1 MKDMSIETK
10 IAALKIENQRYK
22 ELVSELPFSFVYN
35 SRHGIEVKKENRKG
49 VSYTEL
55 KKQNLSKHSSFQYD
69 CFSIMEG
76 YMTNL
81 FDHVPHHIVFIDKN
95 GLVTLCNAQTAADF
109 HVDQLGIVGSH
120 IRDLL
125 KLPDEEI
132 FLLKTLKTQVETIN
146 HLIMDKNYGVINTR
160 IIYEEDGSIK
170 RVIGIFQFVNL
181 YKEAAKQTLAG
192 GIAAGI
198 AHELRNPFTTV
209 RGFLQL
215 LQEKVDKESAELFRT
230 LLIPEIDRA
239 NTIIS
244 DFLKISRSAH
254 TTRELIEF
262 DFFVN
267 KQLVK
272 ILANE
277 SFLYHAVVNHTVSK
291 EASKCIIDVNKDE
304 IIQVFINLFRNAVE
318 AIENKKLLI
327 EWSAKRVENWL
338 AITFKDNG
346 SGIDSTILSEIF
358 DPFFTTKSD
367 GTGLGL
373 SISKTI
379 IDNHGGRMEVASSQ
393 LGTIFTIM
401 LPVCE
406 DAQVYGQMEEGL
418 KLDAD

>member
-1 MKDMSIETK
+1 MKDMSIEDE
-10 IAALKIENQRYK
+10 IESLKIENHRYK
-22 ELVSELPFSFVYN
+22 ELVSELPFPFYYH
-35 SRHGIEVKKENRKG
+35 SRHGMIVEKSSGKD
-49 VSYTEL
+49 VSYIEGKNTSM
-55 KKQNLSKHSSFQYD
+55 NSSFNYD

-76 YMTNL
+76 YMTHL

-95 GLVTLCNAQTAADF
+95 GLVTLCNEQTALDL
-109 HVDQLGIVGSH
+109 HVDQKEIVGTH

-132 FLLKTLKTQVETIN
+132 FLLKTLTTKEDTIN
-146 HLIMDKNYGVINTR
+146 HLIMDKNYGVVNTR

-181 YKEAAKQTLAG
+181 YKGAAKQALAG

-215 LQEKVDKESAELFRT
+215 MQENIDKESAELFRT

-254 TTRELIEF
+254 TNREKIEF
-262 DFFVN
+262 DLFVN
-267 KQLVK
+267 HHLLK
-272 ILANE
+272 ILSNE
-277 SFLYHAVVNHTVSK
+277 SFLYHATVNHTISK
-291 EASKCIIDVNKDE
+291 EASQCIIEMNKDE

-318 AIENKKLLI
+318 AIEQKKLRI
-327 EWSAKRVENWL
+327 DWSADRVEDWL

-346 SGIDSTILSEIF
+346 SGIDPAILSEVF

-393 LGTIFTIM
+393 LGTVFTIM
-401 LPVCE
+401 LPVSK
-406 DAQVYGQMEEGL
+406 A
-418 KLDAD
+418 

>member
-1 MKDMSIETK
+1 MKDMSIEDE
-10 IAALKIENQRYK
+10 IESLKIENQRYR
-22 ELVSELPFSFVYN
+22 ELVSELPFPLTYH
-35 SRHGIEVKKENRKG
+35 SRHGMIVKKASGKD
-49 VSYTEL
+49 VSYIEG
-55 KKQNLSKHSSFQYD
+55 KNNSMHSSFIYD

-81 FDHVPHHIVFIDKN
+81 FDHVPHHIVFIDKD
-95 GLVTLCNAQTAADF
+95 GLVTLCNEQTALDL
-109 HVDQLGIVGSH
+109 HVDQKEIVGTH

-132 FLLKTLKTQVETIN
+132 FLLKTLNTKEDTIN

-160 IIYEEDGSIK
+160 IIYEKDGSIK

-181 YKEAAKQTLAG
+181 YKGAAKQALAG

-215 LQEKVDKESAELFRT
+215 MQESIDKESAELFRT

-254 TTRELIEF
+254 MNREKIEF

-267 KQLVK
+267 NHLLK
-272 ILANE
+272 ILTNE
-277 SFLYHAVVNHTVSK
+277 SFLYHATVNHTVSK
-291 EASKCIIDVNKDE
+291 EASECIIEMNKDE

-318 AIENKKLLI
+318 AVEQTNLRIN
-327 EWSAKRVENWL
+327 WSADRVEDWL
-338 AITFKDNG
+338 AITFRDNG
-346 SGIDSTILSEIF
+346 SGIDPAILSEVF

-401 LPVCE
+401 LPVS
-406 DAQVYGQMEEGL
+406 
-418 KLDAD
+418 KLS

>member
-1 MKDMSIETK
+1 MSIEAE
-10 IAALKIENQRYK
+10 IELLKIENQRYK
-22 ELVSELPFSFVYN
+22 ELVSEIPFPFVYN
-35 SRHGIEVKKENRKG
+35 SRNGIKVERASGKD
-49 VSYTEL
+49 VSYKEG
-55 KKQNLSKHSSFQYD
+55 KNPSMHSSFNYD

-81 FDHVPHHIVFIDKN
+81 FDHVPHHIVFIDKD
-95 GLVTLCNAQTAADF
+95 GLVTLCNEQSALDL
-109 HVDQLGIVGSH
+109 HVDQKEIVGTH

-132 FLLKTLKTQVETIN
+132 FLLKTLSTKEDTIN
-146 HLIMDKNYGVINTR
+146 HLIMDKNYGVVNTR

-170 RVIGIFQFVNL
+170 RVIGIFQFLNL
-181 YKEAAKQTLAG
+181 YKGAAKQALAG

-215 LQEKVDKESAELFRT
+215 MQENVDNETAELFRT

-244 DFLKISRSAH
+244 DFLKISRSSH
-254 TTRELIEF
+254 MNREKLEF

-267 KQLVK
+267 NHLLK
-272 ILANE
+272 ILTNE
-277 SFLYHAVVNHTVSK
+277 SFLYHATVNHTVSK
-291 EASKCIIDVNKDE
+291 EASECIIEMNKDE

-318 AIENKKLLI
+318 AVEQTNLRIN
-327 EWSAKRVENWL
+327 WSADRVEDWL
-338 AITFKDNG
+338 AITFRDNG
-346 SGIDSTILSEIF
+346 SGIDPAILSEVF

-379 IDNHGGRMEVASSQ
+379 IDNHGGRMEVATSQ

-401 LPVCE
+401 LPVSK
-406 DAQVYGQMEEGL
+406 A
-418 KLDAD
+418 